1 MRTRPAGAGRSAYR
15 WVAARRSAAF
25 DVMVAVVATIVEL
38 GLLFNDSTPVR
49 PLPVALTVLTGGA
62 LLARR
67 RAPLAVLAATCG
79 AVEVLVLAGYSPG
92 GAPTLVALYTVAELR
107 DRRVSLATLVPVAL
121 FLMLASVASIPISI
135 GAWALGSYFQ
145 ARRRYILGLE
155 ERAAHLEREREQ
167 LTQIAAQQERAS
179 IAREL
184 HDIVAHSVAV
194 TLVGVRGARDVLHTS
209 PDVAAETLGRVETS
223 AEQSLTEL
231 RQMLAVLRAPG
242 QDVRMRPQPTLAQL
256 PDLVGEYGAA
266 GLPVHLELTGEPR
279 TLPSGV
285 ELSAYRIVEEALTNA
300 LKHSDPTRVTV
311 MLGFSRTDLDITVED
326 DGAERQRPTGSA
338 VSTGHGIIGMRE
350 RVAVFGGE
358 LDTRRI
364 PGGGFRVAARLP
376 VKDGT

>member
-1 MRTRPAGAGRSAYR
+1 MRTRLAGAGRSAYR

-25 DVMVAVVATIVEL
+25 DVMVAVVAAAVEL

-49 PLPVALTVLTGGA
+49 PFPVALTVLTGGA

-67 RAPLAVLAATCG
+67 RASLRVLTVTCVAA
-79 AVEVLVLAGYSPG
+79 EVLVLAGYSPG

-107 DRRVSLATLVPVAL
+107 DRRVSFAALVPVAL

-135 GAWALGSYFQ
+135 GAWALGSYVQ
-145 ARRRYILGLE
+145 TRRRYILALE
-155 ERAAHLEREREQ
+155 QRAADLEREREQ
-167 LTQIAAQQERAS
+167 LTQIAVQQERTS

-194 TLVGVRGARDVLHTS
+194 MLVGVRGARDVLHTS
-209 PDVAAETLGRVETS
+209 PEVADETLGRVETS

-231 RQMLAVLRAPG
+231 RQMLAVLRAPER
-242 QDVRMRPQPTLAQL
+242 DVQMRPLPVLAQL

-279 TLPSGV
+279 PLPSGV

-311 MLGFSRTDLDITVED
+311 TLGFSRTHLDITVED
-326 DGAERQRPTGSA
+326 DGEERAPAAGSA
-338 VSTGHGIIGMRE
+338 VCTGHGIIGMRE

-376 VKDGT
+376 VEDRT